1 MGTCDEALR
10 WLIEP
15 GHPQIPVVRQCEL
28 LDLARSTY
36 YYQPQESLE
45 GLYDL
50 VLGRLLDEVYTAH
63 PYYGVRRLTVALRER
78 GHSVGPKRVRR
89 VMRELGLQAIYP
101 RRDLSRRAPENKV
114 YPYLLRDVPV
124 ERVNQVWSSD
134 ITYIRMRKGFVYLV
148 AVMDWRSRYVLS
160 WEVSTGL
167 DAGFCVSALEKALAL
182 GRPEIFNTD
191 QGAQFGC
198 AAFTGRL
205 EGAGVRISMDG
216 RGRALDN
223 VFVERLWRS
232 VKYEE
237 VYLRD
242 YETVP
247 EAVSGLGRYFA
258 FYNRQRPHQALKY
271 RTPEAVWAC
280 GQAPKERG

>member
-1 MGTCDEALR
+1 MGICGEGLR

-15 GHPQIPVVRQCEL
+15 GHPQIPVSRQCEL
-28 LDLARSTY
+28 LGLPRSTY
-36 YYQPQESLE
+36 YYQPRESLE
-45 GLYDL
+45 GAYDL
-50 VLGRLLDEVYTAH
+50 VLGRLVDEVYTDR
-63 PYYGVRRLTVALRER
+63 PYYGVRRLAVELRSR
-78 GHSVGPKRVRR
+78 GHRVGPKRVRR

-101 RRDLSRRAPENKV
+101 RRDLSRRAPENPV
-114 YPYLLRDVPV
+114 HPYLLRGVAV
-124 ERVNQVWSSD
+124 ERPNQVWSSD
-134 ITYIRMRKGFVYLV
+134 ITYIRMRRGFVYLV
-148 AVMDWRSRYVLS
+148 AVMDWWSRYVLS

-167 DAGFCVSALEKALAL
+167 DAGFCVSALEKALSL

-198 AAFTGRL
+198 EAFAGRL
-205 EGAGVRISMDG
+205 LGAGVRLSMDG

-242 YETVP
+242 YGTVR
-247 EAVSGLGRYFA
+247 EAVAGLGEYFA
-258 FYNRQRPHQALKY
+258 FYNRRRPHQALGY
-271 RTPEAVWAC
+271 RTPEAVWTGSASN
-280 GQAPKERG
+280 